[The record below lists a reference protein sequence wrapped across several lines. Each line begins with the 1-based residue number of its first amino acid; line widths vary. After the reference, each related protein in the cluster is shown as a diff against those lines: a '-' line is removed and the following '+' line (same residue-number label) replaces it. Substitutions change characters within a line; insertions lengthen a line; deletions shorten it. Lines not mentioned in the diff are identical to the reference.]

1 MAKPS
6 IFSKEY
12 EKRMKKRKR
21 KFIIIFSIVFALA
34 ILAIVK
40 VSYSTRNYSDIKQR
54 IQAWIDS
61 DTIPRDDKSE
71 LVTEDSSKELSIEQD
86 KKTNEKTEEQV
97 LEIKLAS
104 GIVVKATYIEENGQN
119 KFTKLEGTDDFV
131 KFDISPSGKQ
141 ILILDKDQTITVY
154 NVNGESKVVSKNEYT
169 SKKGD
174 VFTKEATLLSKPEY
188 LWNSDPKFINEEN
201 IIFVSNRPYFGTA
214 AVKQYL
220 WISNIV
226 NDSDSI
232 KWDLAA
238 SKIEIDKKEEK
249 GIKIIVDGNIYYVV
263 EDGNI
268 IQ

>member
-21 KFIIIFSIVFALA
+21 KFIIIFSIVFAIT

-40 VSYSTRNYSDIKQR
+40 ISYSTRNYSDIKQR

-61 DTIPRDDKSE
+61 DTIPRDNKSD
-71 LVTEDSSKELSIEQD
+71 LVTEDSSKESNIKQD
-86 KKTNEKTEEQV
+86 EKIEEQA

-104 GIVVKATYIEENGQN
+104 GTVIKAMYIEENGQN
-119 KFTKLEGTDDFV
+119 KFTTLEGGDDFV

-141 ILILDKDQTITVY
+141 ILILDKDQNITIY
-154 NVNGESKVVSKNEYT
+154 NINGESKVVSKNEYT

-174 VFTKEATLLSKPEY
+174 VFTKEATLLNQPEY
-188 LWNSDPKFINEEN
+188 LWNSNPKFINEES
-201 IIFVSNRPYFGTA
+201 IVFVSNRPYFGTS

-220 WISNIV
+220 WVTNIV
-226 NDSDSI
+226 NNSDSI

-238 SKIEIDKKEEK
+238 SKIEIGKKEEK
-249 GIKIIVDGNIYYVV
+249 GIKIIIDGNIYYVI